1 MPGPHNRNL
10 KTDLALAVAG
20 GKSVAAWAQEHNI
33 PRRTAYTWAKS
44 PEFKAAV
51 ESYRRRAND
60 RAVGRLVR
68 YATWAVTRL
77 VKLAKGAKSEA
88 VQLAA
93 TRAILMDRLAI
104 ADNAELERRM
114 ADIERQLRE
123 RASNPT
129 DPS

>member
-20 GKSVAAWAQEHNI
+20 GKSVAAWAREHEI
-33 PRRTAYTWAKS
+33 PRRTAYTWAQT

-60 RAVGRLVR
+60 RAIGRLVR
-68 YATWAVTRL
+68 YATWAAAKL
-77 VKLAKGAKSEA
+77 VKLAREAKSES

-93 TRAILMDRLAI
+93 TRAILMDRMTV
-104 ADNAELERRM
+104 ADHAELEQRL
-114 ADIERQLRE
+114 AEIEKQLHE
-123 RASNPT
+123 RTASPT
-129 DPS
+129 EPG